1 MLQVLD
7 LYLLVLHPMLLLL
20 PSLSS
25 IQHHSSIYPHLM
37 ASWTEFLRIVFRVLF
52 SSHICF
58 CGYHFIRYPQNFWR
72 PWNFFRITCKG
83 PKGRQEHFVHT
94 TAYQHPALPCLTS
107 PVRKRVLLF
116 MEESPQVPAALTAPM
131 LAMWLLDKT
140 GHDSS
145 SLFSPLS
152 LQKQRRVSS
161 ELCQVMP
168 AVAVED
174 VQNRVRHTV
183 CLSQMEVSNFVQS
196 CACQSSG
203 VCAYAN

>member
-1 MLQVLD
+1 
-7 LYLLVLHPMLLLL
+7 
-20 PSLSS
+20 
-25 IQHHSSIYPHLM
+25 M
-37 ASWTEFLRIVFRVLF
+37 ASWTEFLRTIFRVSF
-52 SSHICF
+52 SSHIFF
-58 CGYHFIRYPQNFWR
+58 CGYHFVHYPQNFWS
-72 PWNFFRITCKG
+72 PWNFFRITRKG
-83 PKGRQEHFVHT
+83 PKGRQEH
-94 TAYQHPALPCLTS
+94 PGLPCLTS

-196 CACQSSG
+196 CARQSSG
-203 VCAYAN
+203 VYAYVN